1 MLTNLIMLGGGL
13 AALGV
18 ALVIFCRNRK
28 RYRHWLSA
36 SGLVVELISEIRE
49 ESGSEGGR
57 IEVFKPRVTFCTA
70 LGETVEF
77 LSTYASRPAVAAV
90 GETVQVLYD
99 PVKPETAMIDT
110 FLSRHMAELFFVG
123 VGVAFIAL
131 FAYERYAA

>member
-1 MLTNLIMLGGGL
+1 MCSSDL
-13 AALGV
+13 
-18 ALVIFCRNRK
+18 
-28 RYRHWLSA
+28 
-36 SGLVVELISEIRE
+36 
-49 ESGSEGGR
+49 
-57 IEVFKPRVTFCTA
+57 
-70 LGETVEF
+70 VEF

-110 FLSRHMAELFFVG
+110 FLSRHMAELFFVL